1 MGEEFI
7 IVDDVR
13 QIVIPA
19 NGNSASITISTTG
32 LDDTEVEIQEPITFN
47 FGTITNAT
55 SDTDNITLFLESDD
69 PSKISAIATTGLI
82 NSQVEDGSFEV
93 FASVEQASSK
103 DVTIPVTLSGDAT
116 LNEDYTVSF
125 DSEGEKSLL
134 YNSDSVLR
142 SNENFYQMEDI
153 FS

>member
-55 SDTDNITLFLESDD
+55 SDTENITLFLESDD

-93 FASVEQASSK
+93 FASLEQASSK
-103 DVTIPVTLSGDAT
+103 DVTIP
-116 LNEDYTVSF
+116 
-125 DSEGEKSLL
+125 LL
-134 YNSDSVLR
+134 YL
-142 SNENFYQMEDI
+142 EMQL
-153 FS
+153 